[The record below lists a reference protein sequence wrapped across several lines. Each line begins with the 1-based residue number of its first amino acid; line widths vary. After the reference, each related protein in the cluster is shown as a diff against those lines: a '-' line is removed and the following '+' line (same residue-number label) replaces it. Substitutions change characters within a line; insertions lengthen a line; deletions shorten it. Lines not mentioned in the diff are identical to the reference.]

1 MSADPSALVRDL
13 LTMSWRDALFAHWR
27 VERGGLAERLPPGLE
42 PATRDGAV
50 WVGIVVFEMAD
61 IRPRGSPVGRGF
73 GEVNLRTY
81 VEGSDGGS
89 GVYFLSLDADDEVG
103 VGVAR
108 AAYDLPYYR
117 ARVDLSRDGDRVTV
131 QSSRV
136 HGGAPAAALDATY
149 RPTGGE
155 ATPAD
160 PGSLGAFLTE
170 HYRFYLPDDR
180 VGQIA
185 HDPWEL
191 TGAELD
197 LRRESL
203 FAAAGLER
211 PETDP
216 VLHYSPGSEVTAGG
230 VERVEAGDRGD
241 GAGDLRVT
249 VEAGERQAADG
260 GRR

>member
-1 MSADPSALVRDL
+1 
-13 LTMSWRDALFAHWR
+13 MSWRDALFAHWQVAPR
-27 VERGGLAERLPPGLE
+27 EVAALLPPGLD
-42 PATRDGAV
+42 PATRDGTA
-50 WVGIVVFEMAD
+50 WVGVVTFEMAD
-61 IRPRGSPVGRGF
+61 IRPRGSPVGLGF

-81 VEGSDGGS
+81 VEGPDGGR
-89 GVYFLSLDADDEVG
+89 GVYFLSLDADDELG

-117 ARVDLSRDGDRVTV
+117 ARVDLSRDGEAVTV
-131 QSSRV
+131 RSSRV
-136 HGGAPAAALDATY
+136 HGGAAPAALDVTY

-180 VGQIA
+180 VGGIA
-185 HDPWEL
+185 HDPWRL
-191 TGAELD
+191 TDAAVA

-211 PETDP
+211 PGVDP
-216 VLHYSPGSEVTAGG
+216 VVHYSPGSEVTAGR
-230 VERVEAGDRGD
+230 VERVETDGRH
-241 GAGDLRVT
+241 GAG
-249 VEAGERQAADG
+249 A
-260 GRR
+260 

>member
-1 MSADPSALVRDL
+1 
-13 LTMSWRDALFAHWR
+13 MSWRDALFAHWR
-27 VERGGLAERLPPGLE
+27 VAPRAVAELLPPGLD
-42 PATRDGAV
+42 PATRDGAA
-50 WVGIVVFEMAD
+50 WVGVVTFEMAD
-61 IRPRGSPVGRGF
+61 IRPRGSPVGLGF

-81 VEGSDGGS
+81 VEGPDGGR

-117 ARVDLSRDGDRVTV
+117 ARIDVSRDGETVTV
-131 QSSRV
+131 RSSRV
-136 HGGAPAAALDATY
+136 HGGAAPATLDVSY
-149 RPTGGE
+149 RPAGGE

-160 PGSLGAFLTE
+160 PGSLGGFLTE
-170 HYRFYLPDDR
+170 RYRFYLPGDR
-180 VGQIA
+180 AGAIA
-185 HDPWEL
+185 HDPWRL
-191 TGAELD
+191 TDATID

-230 VERVEAGDRGD
+230 VDRIEASGDDAGD
-241 GAGDLRVT
+241 DLRVT
-249 VEAGERQAADG
+249 VDPDRERATDG
-260 GRR
+260 GQR

>member
-1 MSADPSALVRDL
+1 VDDL

-27 VERGGLAERLPPGLE
+27 VDPATLDGLLPAGLD
-42 PATRDGAV
+42 PATRDDAA
-50 WVGIVVFEMAD
+50 WVGVVVFEMAD
-61 IRPRGSPVGRGF
+61 IRPRGSPVGLGF

-81 VEGSDGGS
+81 VDGPDGGR

-117 ARVDLSRDGDRVTV
+117 ARVDLSRDGGAVTV
-131 QSSRV
+131 RSRRV
-136 HGGAPAAALDATY
+136 HAGAPPAGLDVTY

-170 HYRFYLPDDR
+170 HYRFYLPGDR
-180 VGQIA
+180 VGRIA
-185 HDPWEL
+185 HDPWRL
-191 TGAELD
+191 TDAALD
-197 LRRESL
+197 LRGESL

-211 PETDP
+211 PAHDP
-216 VLHYSPGSEVTAGG
+216 VVHHSPGSEVTAG
-230 VERVEAGDRGD
+230 RVETLDTAATARARVRGD
-241 GAGDLRVT
+241 G
-249 VEAGERQAADG
+249 G
-260 GRR
+260 GR